1 MSVWGHMCICTGVG
15 VFVYVCQY
23 VCMFE
28 YMCVKCMCGQC
39 VYMHVCVCESV
50 SECVCEHS
58 RGLRKV
64 PLLSPTLSQCNAEP
78 PVSAFQSGSLLWPPV
93 PQGVQ
98 GKGVSGLPGAVTVPD
113 SCPLKPC
120 RLQGSHLRKLPLIP
134 HAPSLQGCKTLNP
147 PLGLSHSSLDEPV
160 LNTPSS
166 STGAWPGSRCWAR

>member
-1 MSVWGHMCICTGVG
+1 MYGVIC
-15 VFVYVCQY
+15 VYVHVW
-23 VCMFE
+23 VCLF
-28 YMCVKCMCGQC
+28 MCVNMCVCLSICVLSACVGSVCTCM
-39 VYMHVCVCESV
+39 CVCESV

-58 RGLRKV
+58 RGLPKD